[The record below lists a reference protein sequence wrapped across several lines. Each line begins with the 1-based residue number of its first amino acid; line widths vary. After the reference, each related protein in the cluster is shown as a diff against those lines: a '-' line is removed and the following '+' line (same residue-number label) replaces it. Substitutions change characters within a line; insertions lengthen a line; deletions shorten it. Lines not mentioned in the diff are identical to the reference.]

1 MNIFGVLARERRL
14 LALCAASAL
23 LHIAVLFIGRAAPRE
38 RPEPAA
44 PRLSVRLA
52 GPPAPAAAAPPPSP
66 SPLARPAPSAAAPGA
81 LATASTPAVSAAA
94 TSGEGW
100 SAVPDN
106 DDSAAQHVPGH
117 QAVQLPPSALLAY
130 AVTSSAPGQVPAA
143 AGAAQLEW
151 RVTQADYQMS
161 MQGVTGSLGS
171 RGQLTDAGFAP
182 IEARETSGGADTV
195 TGFDWAKSQVR
206 FERGAAGLPADGQ
219 DRASVLML
227 LAGIGLAEP
236 MQVKDTLEFFVAGSG
251 AAGTVRFQVVGPEDL
266 DTRIGT
272 IASVHLMQLV
282 RPGQARLDVWL
293 APAHSWYPV
302 QLRVSAPDGSVST
315 QSITSITPL
324 R

>member
-1 MNIFGVLARERRL
+1 MKIFGIIARERRL

-23 LHIAVLFIGRAAPRE
+23 LHAAVLLFGRVDLRG
-38 RPEPAA
+38 RPEPAQA
-44 PRLSVRLA
+44 LAVRLQA
-52 GPPAPAAAAPPPSP
+52 PPARAPAAPEAPPAPVQSARAAAPSAKEAPVAAPPP
-66 SPLARPAPSAAAPGA
+66 A
-81 LATASTPAVSAAA
+81 
-94 TSGEGW
+94 GW

-106 DDSAAQHVPGH
+106 TDNVAQHIPGH
-117 QAVQLPPSALLAY
+117 QAVQLPPSAQLAY
-130 AVTSSAPGQVPAA
+130 AVTRSAPGQAPEP

-151 RVTQADYQMS
+151 RVTQSDYRMS
-161 MQGVTGSLGS
+161 MQGVTGALES

-182 IEARETSGGADTV
+182 LEAREASQV
-195 TGFDWAKSQVR
+195 TQFDWAKSQVR
-206 FERGAAGLPADGQ
+206 FKNGEGVLPSDGQ

-236 MQVKDTLEFFVAGSG
+236 MQLKDVMEFYVAGSG

-266 DTRIGT
+266 DTPMGA

-315 QSITSITPL
+315 QSIVSITPL

>member
-1 MNIFGVLARERRL
+1 MKIFGIIARERRL

-23 LHIAVLFIGRAAPRE
+23 LHAAVLLFGRVDPHGRPAPA
-38 RPEPAA
+38 PALA
-44 PRLSVRLA
+44 VRLQA
-52 GPPAPAAAAPPPSP
+52 PPAPAPAAPAPPLPPVHSARAAAP
-66 SPLARPAPSAAAPGA
+66 SATAAPVA
-81 LATASTPAVSAAA
+81 APPAA
-94 TSGEGW
+94 GW
-100 SAVPDN
+100 SAVSDN
-106 DDSAAQHVPGH
+106 ADSAAQHIPGH
-117 QAVQLPPSALLAY
+117 QAVQLPPSVQLAY
-130 AVTSSAPGQVPAA
+130 AVTRSAPGQAPAA
-143 AGAAQLEW
+143 AEAAQLEW
-151 RVTQADYQMS
+151 RVTQSDYSMS
-161 MQGVTGSLGS
+161 MQGVTGALES

-182 IEARETSGGADTV
+182 LEAREAGQATQ
-195 TGFDWAKSQVR
+195 FDWAKSRVR
-206 FERGAAGLPADGQ
+206 FKNGEGVLPSDGQ

-236 MQVKDTLEFFVAGSG
+236 MQLKDVMEFYVAGSG

-266 DTRIGT
+266 DTPMGV